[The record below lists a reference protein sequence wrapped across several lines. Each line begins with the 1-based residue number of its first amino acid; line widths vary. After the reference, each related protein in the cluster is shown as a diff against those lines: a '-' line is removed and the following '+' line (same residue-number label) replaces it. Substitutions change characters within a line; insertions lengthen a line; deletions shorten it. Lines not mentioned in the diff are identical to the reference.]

1 MFGIIVASHSQMA
14 SSILESCKMILG
26 ENLVEKGVRAVNLEH
41 GEDTEIVI
49 EKYKTA
55 IKELGSPSRILF
67 LNDLR
72 GGTPY
77 NAASIL
83 AVAEE
88 SYGIVSGVNL
98 PMLVAMIQEQMADDG
113 KANILTLMEKA
124 VDAGKAGVIPT
135 SYDDLNAPH
144 DDEEDDL

>member
-1 MFGIIVASHSQMA
+1 
-14 SSILESCKMILG
+14 MILG
-26 ENLVEKGVRAVNLEH
+26 EHLVEKGVRAVNLEH

-55 IKELGSPSRILF
+55 IKELGSPARILF

-98 PMLVAMIQEQMADDG
+98 PMLVAMIQEQIA
-113 KANILTLMEKA
+113 TLMEKA
-124 VDAGKAGVIPT
+124 VEAGKEGVIPT